1 MVRRIFGDEIDP
13 ALRTVLATVVLGVV
27 GQYAFFSFF
36 AIWALEELN
45 APQAQVGLAYAGSAL
60 AAALGAILGGR
71 LSDRLGRRPLIV
83 AATIVQTLAPTL
95 LLVPGLGR
103 LPAFGVLVVMGF
115 VQPFRGT
122 SQRALIADLTPEE
135 HRERAYGAFRVAFNI
150 GATTGPL
157 LAAGLVALD
166 WAALHLGVGAA
177 YALSLLPALRL
188 PAPLGAA
195 GIGAQTLTLRSLFS
209 DRAFALLFVAGIL
222 AYGVYNAYE
231 VLMPVSLT
239 QAHGFSPA
247 LWGLVSVA
255 NPVLVIVF
263 QMRLTRWTAGIGFGP
278 KLGLAV
284 PLMGLPFLVLTLT
297 ATVPVVL
304 LVIGAFV
311 VGEMLWAPASEAIV
325 ARMAPPGLLGAYLG
339 TATAGTWIGSS
350 LTPVAG
356 LQTRAA
362 FGDGAMWLVVAAA
375 SIFGGLFY
383 LRAAGARRSSRR
395 SQAVLAAD

>member
-1 MVRRIFGDEIDP
+1 VIRRIFGDEIDP

-36 AIWALEELN
+36 AIWALDELH
-45 APQAQVGLAYAGSAL
+45 APQAEVGLAYAGSAL

-71 LSDRLGRRPLIV
+71 LSDRFGRRPLIV
-83 AATIVQTLAPTL
+83 AATVVQTLAPAL
-95 LLVPGLGR
+95 LLGPELGR

-122 SQRALIADLTPEE
+122 SQRALIGDLTPEE
-135 HRERAYGAFRVAFNI
+135 HQERAYGAFRVAFNI

-157 LAAGLVALD
+157 LASALVALD
-166 WAALHLGVGAA
+166 WTALHLGVSAA
-177 YALSLLPALRL
+177 YALSLLPALKL
-188 PAPLGAA
+188 PAPARSAA
-195 GIGAQTLTLRSLFS
+195 ADAGTVSLRSLFA

-239 QAHGFSPA
+239 QAHGFSAA
-247 LWGLVSVA
+247 LWGIVSVA
-255 NPVLVIVF
+255 NPVLVILF
-263 QMRLTRWTAGIGFGP
+263 QMRLTRWTAGIGFAP

-297 ATVPVVL
+297 AAVPVVL
-304 LVIGAFV
+304 LVIAAFV

-339 TATAGTWIGSS
+339 TATAGTWVGSS

-362 FGDGAMWLVVAAA
+362 FGDGAMWVLVAGA
-375 SIFGGLFY
+375 SVVGGFLY
-383 LRAAGARRSSRR
+383 LRALGSRRSSQE
-395 SQAVLAAD
+395 SGAVLAAD